1 MQKTEPKRG
10 LAFVIGTVMVLLSCA
25 LLFLQFDRRVL
36 SSFLALEPPLSRIF
50 YAITQAGDALYS
62 LVPALAVILLGS
74 WRLRRQL
81 PPATRQFWQC
91 WRARAIFLFW
101 AVASSGL
108 LTDLIKFL
116 GGRPRPEKWLT
127 ENLYGFY
134 LFETSAK
141 MQSFP
146 SGHSNTAAAIG
157 LTLWYIWP
165 KSWPLGLA
173 LTLAVMTSRVA
184 LLKHFPSDTLA
195 GAWLAVVTTFYVYR
209 YCRTRYPAAFA
220 QKEARVQS

>member
-1 MQKTEPKRG
+1 MQKTESQRG
-10 LAFVIGTVMVLLSCA
+10 LAFVIGTVVILLSCA
-25 LLFLQFDRRVL
+25 LLFLQYDRTVL
-36 SSFLALEPPLSRIF
+36 SNFLAIKPRLSQIF
-50 YAITQAGDALYS
+50 YVITQAGNAAYP
-62 LVPALAVILLGS
+62 LVLAVVLNLLGR

-81 PPATRQFWQC
+81 PGATKQFWQR
-91 WRARAIFLFW
+91 WRARAIFLLLS
-101 AVASSGL
+101 VASSGL

-116 GGRPRPEKWLT
+116 CGRPRPEKWLT

-146 SGHSNTAAAIG
+146 SGHSNTAAAMG
-157 LTLWYIWP
+157 LVLWYIWP
-165 KSWPLGLA
+165 KSWPLGLT

-195 GAWLAVVTTFYVYR
+195 GAWLAVVTTYYLYR
-209 YCRTRYPAAFA
+209 YCRAKYPAAFR
-220 QKEARVQS
+220 QKEG